1 MSGFLLDT
9 NVISEFARPDNK
21 PDPQEK
27 RQPQIC
33 ADERRHKS
41 AANGREIREFGLYQG
56 TTLVVL
62 QARNRFP
69 SLLSG
74 MDLWPTK
81 GDENRRLPM
90 SCFQSVTLCFRPC
103 RRPGV
108 HPARRGERHDESD
121 SFLIA
126 FAPWTARR
134 SSFFKVPAKAFV
146 KGAPLRYAH
155 AYGSK
160 VRNLSFVNP
169 ALSKSAVLRPADL
182 HGLG

>member
-103 RRPGV
+103 RRLRCVFDRAAGPECIPQGGGSDMTKAILSLLLSLPGLLEDP
-108 HPARRGERHDESD
+108 HSSRYRQRH
-121 SFLIA
+121 LLRA
-126 FAPWTARR
+126 LHCVTRTPTA
-134 SSFFKVPAKAFV
+134 
-146 KGAPLRYAH
+146 
-155 AYGSK
+155 
-160 VRNLSFVNP
+160 VR
-169 ALSKSAVLRPADL
+169 
-182 HGLG
+182 